1 MEVFGVILEFFRTDI
16 FISFGLLTI
25 PLLIGRFIPKIKDT
39 VSKID
44 EAACRFI
51 IFSGIVYTV
60 IILLSYAYLFL
71 VIGDSNNE
79 HAITNR
85 ATGPYAWAYW
95 LMMFSWLFITQPFRF
110 KLVRKNILIRLIS
123 IPFFLITLEQYIIL
137 ITSIHRD
144 YLPLKWSDIDLGGI
158 LNAVPYWPLHLI
170 LKLAIFIGYVFIF
183 HWISKKI
190 KRNKVVS

>member
-1 MEVFGVILEFFRTDI
+1 MDVFRVILEFFRTDI

-51 IFSGIVYTV
+51 IFSGIIYTV
-60 IILLSYAYLFL
+60 TILLSYAYLFL
-71 VIGDSNNE
+71 VILDSNNE
-79 HAITNR
+79 YAITNR

-144 YLPLKWSDIDLGGI
+144 YLPIKWSDIDLGVI
-158 LNAVPYWPLHLI
+158 LNVAPYWPLHLI

-183 HWISKKI
+183 QWIHQKRI
-190 KRNKVVS
+190 K